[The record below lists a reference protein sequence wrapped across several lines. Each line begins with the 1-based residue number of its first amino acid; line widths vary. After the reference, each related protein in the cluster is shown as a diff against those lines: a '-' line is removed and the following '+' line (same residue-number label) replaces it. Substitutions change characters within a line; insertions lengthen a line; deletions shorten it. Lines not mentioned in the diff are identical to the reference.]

1 MSDNRRTVER
11 YFEGYQQPGNAQIL
25 DCLTDD
31 VEWHIPGVFH
41 STGKEAFEA
50 NIHHDAVATRPI
62 MKVTRL
68 IEQDNIIIAEGTLS
82 QLYADGSPLKAVFR
96 NIFEMQDGK
105 IRRLTSYLT
114 PV

>member
-41 STGKEAFEA
+41 STGK
-50 NIHHDAVATRPI
+50 
-62 MKVTRL
+62 
-68 IEQDNIIIAEGTLS
+68 
-82 QLYADGSPLKAVFR
+82 
-96 NIFEMQDGK
+96 
-105 IRRLTSYLT
+105 
-114 PV
+114 